1 MMEIQGNV
9 AVANQI
15 LLRLRDVKVSLNSFL
30 ASPVEGLDSILKGI
44 NFMCKDLPEI
54 KAAFDHA
61 SDYLGRTAFYY
72 NGQYSS
78 GKILREL
85 VRNAPVLLDMS
96 YAATD
101 GYGYREIRDM
111 PILPS
116 LPSFRPVR
124 PSTAFNS
131 RFGFDDEQEV
141 YFEVTSLHAALSE
154 KVCNIHI
161 DNMGFVMRG
170 PSGAFLTLDF
180 GQHAVN
186 ELGLKDRLSPLLGR
200 GIGRLF
206 RVDGKEVGNWIAR
219 NIDVDLPNY
228 RNGYRMGA
236 GLSVTPTPDLKI
248 SAKFTAKC
256 GYCKNVEEDFG
267 IPIPDG
273 WSVGLGVT
281 YKWK

>member
-1 MMEIQGNV
+1 MRIKGNI
-9 AVANQI
+9 AVANEI
-15 LLRLRDVKVSLNSFL
+15 LQRLQDVKICLPPFVNSD
-30 ASPVEGLDSILKGI
+30 VEGLDSTLKGI
-44 NFMCKDLPEI
+44 IFKCKHLPTI
-54 KAAFDHA
+54 KQAFD
-61 SDYLGRTAFYY
+61 SSTDYLGRIAFYY

-78 GKILREL
+78 GKIVREL

-116 LPSFRPVR
+116 LPAFRPVR
-124 PSTAFNS
+124 PSAAFNS

-141 YFEVTSLHAALSE
+141 YFEVTSLHAALAE
-154 KVCNIHI
+154 KICNVHI
-161 DNMGFVMRG
+161 DNFGFVMRG
-170 PSGAFLTLDF
+170 PFGAFLTLDF
-180 GQHAVN
+180 GQHLAD
-186 ELGLKDRLSPLLGR
+186 ELGLKDKLAPLLGQ
-200 GIGRLF
+200 GIGRVF

-219 NIDVDLPNY
+219 NINLDLPNY
-228 RNGYRMGA
+228 RSGYRKG
-236 GLSVTPTPDLKI
+236 GGVSVTPTPNLKV

-256 GYCKNVEEDFG
+256 GYCRNVEEGFG

-273 WSVGLGVT
+273 WSVGLGIT